1 LQCANGYRLLNIVDK
16 LGAQETNIESFITQI
31 YTLCTSKNISPE
43 LIVQVSAQLAALDET
58 IPVSQIPEY
67 IHQKIEEKQ
76 HLERGKKTERNKSE
90 CTE

>member
-1 LQCANGYRLLNIVDK
+1 LNIVNK